1 MVRGGAQAVTED
13 GVIVLTYDKGSLFG
27 ERAITERKLRAIDI
41 VTTEQTFVLKVD
53 PDSFLQILNKLN
65 NIASMKDNYIRN
77 DFVEFHDIVDGTT
90 YLNKQIKEFDK
101 PKKKNN
107 LNLLKSENSKNS
119 RILVRNKVQG

>member
-1 MVRGGAQAVTED
+1 LVRGGAQAVTED

-27 ERAITERKLRAIDI
+27 ERAIIERKLRAIDI

-90 YLNKQIKEFDK
+90 YIKEQIKEYK
-101 PKKKNN
+101 PKKKFN

>member
-27 ERAITERKLRAIDI
+27 ERAIIERKLRAIDI

-90 YLNKQIKEFDK
+90 YIKEQIKEYK
-101 PKKKNN
+101 PKKKFN